1 MIYLIDSHCHLDF
14 TVFDPDRDQLIQQ
27 CQHLG
32 IETII
37 VPGVTAARW
46 RKLEQLKHDFSAL
59 EVALGLHPLFMD
71 EHLPQHIEQL
81 DSQIQ
86 QQRPIAVGEIGLDF
100 YNGKDNAEQ
109 QIGLFTEQLKLA
121 EKYQLP
127 VILHVR
133 KAHDDVL
140 KILRQFKLK
149 GGIAHA
155 FNGSMQQAESYM
167 KMGFLFGVGGALTYP
182 RATKLQSLYQTLPLQ
197 HIVLET
203 DAPDMPLH
211 GQQGQRNSPLSIP
224 SIQQQLAAIR
234 NTSPELVAEQTT
246 RNCQQLF
253 GLAASAAS

>member
-1 MIYLIDSHCHLDF
+1 MMHLIDSHCHLDF
-14 TVFDPDRDQLIQQ
+14 AVFDPDREPLIKQ

-32 IETII
+32 INTII
-37 VPGVTAARW
+37 VPGVTAERW
-46 RKLEQLKHDFSAL
+46 PKLHQLNTTFSPV
-59 EVALGLHPLFMD
+59 EIALGLHPLFMD

-86 QQRPIAVGEIGLDF
+86 QQRPIAMGEIGLDF

-133 KAHDDVL
+133 KAHDEVL

-149 GGIAHA
+149 GGIVHA
-155 FNGSMQQAESYM
+155 FNGSMQQAESYI

-182 RATKLQSLYQTLPLQ
+182 RATKLQALYQALPLE

-203 DAPDMPLH
+203 DAPDMPLC
-211 GQQGQRNSPLSIP
+211 GQQDERNSPLSIP
-224 SIQQQLAAIR
+224 LIQQQLATIR
-234 NTSPELVAEQTT
+234 NISLAEVAEQTT
-246 RNCQQLF
+246 RNCQRLF